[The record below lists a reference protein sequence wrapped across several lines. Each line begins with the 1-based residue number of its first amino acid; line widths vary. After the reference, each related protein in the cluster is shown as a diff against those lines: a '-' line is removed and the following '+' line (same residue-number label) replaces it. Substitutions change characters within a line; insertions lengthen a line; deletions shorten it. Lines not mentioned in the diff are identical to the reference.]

1 MARKRPP
8 RRRKEYW
15 MRVKDPDVIRRKRKR
30 NHLSQAELAFL
41 VRRSQQAIS
50 LIERGEMRNISED
63 FALALAA
70 RLDTDWEDLFEA
82 HEIEVGSAVTSGVH
96 STGKDQVPA

>member
-1 MARKRPP
+1 MVRKRPP
-8 RRRKEYW
+8 RMRKEFW
-15 MRVKDPDVIRRKRKR
+15 MRVKDPDQIRRKRKR
-30 NHLSQAELAFL
+30 NHLSQADLAFL

-70 RLDTDWEDLFEA
+70 RLDADWEDLFEA
-82 HEIEVGSAVTSGVH
+82 HEIEVGSTVTSAVH